1 MAEARQG
8 PAPKIAVVLGT
19 LNRLD
24 QLRRAIDSIVAQTSI
39 PYVIYVTDA
48 GSDDGTVDYLKSIA
62 CDRIVPILVGKRLGQ
77 ATAYNQVFDMVRAP
91 YVCWLSDDNEIVN
104 ECLTTAVGILDGDT
118 RIGMVGLK
126 VKDSVGPF
134 ANTPYIG
141 GMSKFGIL
149 NVNQGVLPTAV
160 MREVGGFSEA
170 FRDYG
175 IDPDLTAKVLLA
187 GYDVVYTRSI
197 SILHY
202 RNWETDASSPEYA
215 RMQERQR
222 AYLDLYDKTYAS
234 HFGSDPLHFMRRVI
248 WKALRTVLGVSLTS
262 ERKFLGLIARDW
274 HNAIVGRFTKVLWEV
289 RTRDTP
295 YHLRQWSDAPRRS
308 PSRPTT

>member
-1 MAEARQG
+1 MDEIQHAHG
-8 PAPKIAVVLGT
+8 PKIAVVLGT

-39 PYVIYVTDA
+39 PYIVYVTDA
-48 GSDDGTVDYLKSIA
+48 GSDDGTVEYLQSIA
-62 CDRIVPILVGKRLGQ
+62 SERIVPILVGKRLGQ
-77 ATAYNQVFDMVRAP
+77 ATAYNQVFDIVTAP

-104 ECLTTAVGILDGDT
+104 DSLAQAVAILEKDP

-126 VKDSVGPF
+126 VKDTVGPF
-134 ANTPYIG
+134 ADTPYIG

-202 RNWETDASSPEYA
+202 RNWEMDTSSPGYA
-215 RMQERQR
+215 RMQERQK
-222 AYLDLYDKTYAS
+222 AYLELYDKTYAP
-234 HFGSDPLHFMRRVI
+234 HFGKDPYHFMRRAV
-248 WKALRTVLGVSLTS
+248 WKAVRSALGVSLTS

-289 RTRDTP
+289 RTKGTP
-295 YHLRQWSDAPRRS
+295 YHLRQWSDAPRRP
-308 PSRPTT
+308 PSRPTA

>member
-1 MAEARQG
+1 MAEAQQG

-62 CDRIVPILVGKRLGQ
+62 SDRIVPILVGKRLGQ
-77 ATAYNQVFDMVRAP
+77 ATAYNQVFDMVTAP

-104 ECLTTAVGILDGDT
+104 DCLTQAVGILDGDS

-126 VKDSVGPF
+126 VKDTIGPF
-134 ANTPYIG
+134 ADTPYIG

-149 NVNQGVLPTAV
+149 NVNQGVLPTTV

-202 RNWETDASSPEYA
+202 RNWETDTSSPDYA

-222 AYLDLYDKTYAS
+222 AYLALYDKTYAP
-234 HFGSDPLHFMRRVI
+234 HFGSDPLHFMRRAG
-248 WKALRTVLGVSLTS
+248 WKVLRTVLGVSLTS

-289 RTRDTP
+289 QTRDTP
-295 YHLRQWSDAPRRS
+295 YHLRQWSDASKRPT
-308 PSRPTT
+308 SRPTS

>member
-1 MAEARQG
+1 MAESKQDS
-8 PAPKIAVVLGT
+8 APKIAVVLGT

-48 GSDDGTVDYLKSIA
+48 GSDDGTVEYLKSIES
-62 CDRIVPILVGKRLGQ
+62 DRIVPILAGKRLGQ
-77 ATAYNQVFDMVRAP
+77 ATAYNQVFDIVSAP
-91 YVCWLSDDNEIVN
+91 YLCWLSDDNEIVN
-104 ECLTTAVGILDGDT
+104 DCLALAVKILEEDT

-126 VKDSVGPF
+126 VKDTIGPF
-134 ANTPYIG
+134 ADTPYIG

-197 SILHY
+197 GILHY
-202 RNWETDASSPEYA
+202 RNWETDTASPEYT
-215 RMQERQR
+215 RMQLRQQ
-222 AYLDLYDKTYAS
+222 AYLALYEKTYAPY
-234 HFGSDPLHFMRRVI
+234 FGSDPLHFMRRAA
-248 WKALRTVLGVSLTS
+248 WKAVRTILRISLTS
-262 ERKFLGLIARDW
+262 ERTFVGLIARDW
-274 HNAIVGRFTKVLWEV
+274 HNAIVGRFTKVIWEV
-289 RTRDTP
+289 RTRKTP
-295 YHLRQWSDAPRRS
+295 YHLRQWSDASKRP
-308 PSRPTT
+308 PSRPIP